1 MKITIA
7 GEAGSGKGEL
17 RKRLADFLD
26 YECWSMGDMRGE
38 IAKRHN
44 MTIDELNKIGETEDW
59 TDREVDNFQKY
70 ELGKKDNIVVE
81 GRLSWYMIPE
91 TYKIFLDVDPREGA
105 KRVYENQRED
115 EKPMDSLVE
124 MMGYMENRRFSDIK
138 RYEKYYR
145 VNPYKKDH
153 YDLNIDTTNI
163 DSDKTLDKV
172 LNNLFLE
179 NK

>member
-17 RKRLADFLD
+17 RKKLADFLN

-38 IAKRHN
+38 IAKRHGL
-44 MTIDELNKIGETEDW
+44 TIDELNKIGETENW
-59 TDREVDNFQKY
+59 TDLEVDNFQKY
-70 ELGKKDNIVVE
+70 ELGKKDNLVVE
-81 GRLSWYMIPE
+81 GRLSWYMIPK

-105 KRVYENQRED
+105 KRVFENQRED
-115 EKPMDSLVE
+115 EKYMDSLVKE
-124 MMGYMENRRFSDIK
+124 MGYMENRRFSDIK
-138 RYEKYYR
+138 RYEKYYG

-153 YDLNIDTTNI
+153 YDLVIDTTNI

-172 LNNLFLE
+172 LNNLFIGD
-179 NK
+179 K